1 MSSHISTQNILM
13 NGFQKVILQT
23 LTRSEQPSTLTLKM
37 TNVLMQSKLQERQQI
52 FHGTSD
58 KIESVISKQNRQQL
72 TIL

>member
-13 NGFQKVILQT
+13 NGFQKVIIQT

-52 FHGTSD
+52 FDGTSD